1 MTKDPFIIKDN
12 KNKIS
17 RISFK
22 DILFWLFIGIIIL
35 LIIKVPSIQHINT
48 NKSINIGK
56 DYSLIDEKVIGDDDY
71 AKTYELNLKVK
82 SNNIKIPNDNQQAEF
97 SEVIHKNVIRLNNVN
112 IGHKMNIQWIDVFY
126 PNEDD
131 PVNNKYQFS
140 QDLRCIYSGNN
151 LLFKSFAELF
161 NKSKLFRMMVC
172 KMNTKLYNNTNFL
185 KFK

>member
-1 MTKDPFIIKDN
+1 MIKDPFIIKDN

-35 LIIKVPSIQHINT
+35 LIIKIPSIQHINT
-48 NKSINIGK
+48 NKNIIVGK
-56 DYSLIDEKVIGDDDY
+56 NYSLIDKKVIGDDDY
-71 AKTYELNLKVK
+71 AKTYELNLNVK
-82 SNNIKIPNDNQQAEF
+82 SDDIKVPNTNKKVEF
-97 SEVIHKNVIRLNNVN
+97 TETIHENVIRLNNVN
-112 IGHKMNIQWIDVFY
+112 IGHKMNIQWIDIFY
-126 PNEDD
+126 PDEDN
-131 PVNNKYQFS
+131 PINNKYQFS

-161 NKSKLFRMMVC
+161 NKSKVFRMIVC
-172 KMNTKLYNNTNFL
+172 KVNTKLYNNTNYL